1 MIMQQTRCL
10 YCYNLLTGGDID
22 FHAVCSRKFFGTS
35 VPPVLPYTEDDM
47 YELGKQVIKS
57 QFAITG
63 VQPKLS
69 LDLEQGKNRNLPRRF
84 TIVGLWGSYIL
95 KPPFDLYPGLPELEA
110 LTMRLSAASG
120 IQTAPHALIRLSSG
134 TLAYITKR
142 IDRVQNKKLPMED
155 MCQLTERLTEHKYK
169 GSYEQ
174 IGKAI
179 LKYANNPLLDVIN
192 FFEQVVFS
200 FLTGNA
206 DMHLKNFS
214 LLKKPETGWT
224 LCPAYD
230 MVPSA
235 LVMKNDP
242 EELALNLNGKKRKIG
257 MNDFIAAM
265 EKCHIPPKAIDNVF
279 KRFDGI
285 DLKLNE
291 IIRHSFLSEPMKIA
305 YSDLI
310 RERIHKLFKNQTT

>member
-1 MIMQQTRCL
+1 MQETRCL
-10 YCYNLLTGGDID
+10 YCYNLLSDAETD
-22 FHAVCSRKFFGTS
+22 FHAACSRKFFATS
-35 VPPVLPYTEDDM
+35 VPPVLPYSEDDM
-47 YELGKQVIKS
+47 YELGEQVIKS
-57 QFAITG
+57 QSAVTG

-69 LDLEQGKNRNLPRRF
+69 LHLEKGSNKSLPQRF

-110 LTMRLSAASG
+110 LTMRLSVASG

-142 IDRVQNKKLPMED
+142 VDRVQNRKLPMED

-179 LKYANNPLLDVIN
+179 LKYADNPLLDVIN
-192 FFEQVVFS
+192 FFEQLVFS

-214 LLKKPETGWT
+214 LIKKPDTGWT

-235 LVMKNDP
+235 LVMKDDP

-265 EKCHIPPKAIDNVF
+265 EKCHIPQKAIDNIF
-279 KRFDGI
+279 KRFEGI
-285 DLKLNE
+285 DLKWNE
-291 IIRHSFLSEPMKIA
+291 IIRHSFISDHMKTA
-305 YSDLI
+305 YSELI
-310 RERIHKLFKNQTT
+310 AQRFNKLGLRP

>member
-1 MIMQQTRCL
+1 
-10 YCYNLLTGGDID
+10 
-22 FHAVCSRKFFGTS
+22 
-35 VPPVLPYTEDDM
+35 M
-47 YELGKQVIKS
+47 YELGEQVIKS
-57 QFAITG
+57 QSAVTG

-69 LDLEQGKNRNLPRRF
+69 LHLEEDKNRNLPRIF

-110 LTMRLSAASG
+110 LTMRLSVASG

-142 IDRVQNKKLPMED
+142 VDRVQNRKLPMED

-174 IGKAI
+174 I
-179 LKYANNPLLDVIN
+179 
-192 FFEQVVFS
+192 VFS

-214 LLKKPETGWT
+214 LIKKPDTGWT

-235 LVMKNDP
+235 LVMKDDP

-257 MNDFIAAM
+257 MNDFRAAM
-265 EKCHIPPKAIDNVF
+265 EKCHIPQKAIDNLF
-279 KRFDGI
+279 QRFRGI
-285 DLKLNE
+285 DIKWNE
-291 IIRHSFLSEPMKIA
+291 IIRHSFISEPMKMA

-310 RERIHKLFKNQTT
+310 AERIRKLDLKS